1 MATTE
6 SNNQVR
12 RVYAGV
18 ETNTTLA
25 KLILAVT
32 NTLNGLIAVLFLMTI
47 VGISSTHTDSGA
59 VSIVLAIGL
68 IALVRHVVCARA
80 ESLSQHKSTPQ
91 GVP

>member
-32 NTLNGLIAVLFLMTI
+32 NTLNGLIAVLFLT
-47 VGISSTHTDSGA
+47 
-59 VSIVLAIGL
+59 
-68 IALVRHVVCARA
+68 
-80 ESLSQHKSTPQ
+80 
-91 GVP
+91 